1 MYEKITSDNSSVMP
15 KVFVSG
21 CFDVLHSGH
30 IAFLEEAASYG
41 DVYVSL
47 GSDETVWQLKNRKT
61 MYTEQ
66 ERKYMLEAIRFVKK
80 VYIGPDTGKIL
91 DFAPLLDEVK
101 PDIFFV
107 NAKDCSWKTELN
119 VPLSISEEAPYL
131 ESVTIHM
138 VTAGKSGLWILIHAR
153 RLMRSASA
161 TNQCQRQAIHLHMK
175 DISVIPGQGTDA

>member
-1 MYEKITSDNSSVMP
+1 MP

-47 GSDETVWQLKNRKT
+47 GSDRTVRELKNRST
-61 MYTEQ
+61 LYSEQ
-66 ERKYMLEAIRFVKK
+66 ERKYMLEAIRYVHK
-80 VYIGPDTGKIL
+80 VFIGPGSGKL

-107 NAKDCSWKTELN
+107 NSDGSDEEKRAFIESKGIRYVTSSRIPHGSLPERSTTSIRQEL
-119 VPLSISEEAPYL
+119 
-131 ESVTIHM
+131 
-138 VTAGKSGLWILIHAR
+138 K
-153 RLMRSASA
+153 
-161 TNQCQRQAIHLHMK
+161 K
-175 DISVIPGQGTDA
+175 

>member
-1 MYEKITSDNSSVMP
+1 MA

-41 DVYVSL
+41 DVYVSI
-47 GSDETVWQLKNRKT
+47 GSDATVMALKNRKA
-61 MYTEQ
+61 MYTED

-107 NAKDCSWKTELN
+107 NSDGTSDAKKEFVESKGIRYVTSSRIPHANLPERSTT
-119 VPLSISEEAPYL
+119 SIRQS
-131 ESVTIHM
+131 I
-138 VTAGKSGLWILIHAR
+138 GK
-153 RLMRSASA
+153 
-161 TNQCQRQAIHLHMK
+161 
-175 DISVIPGQGTDA
+175 

>member
-1 MYEKITSDNSSVMP
+1 MP

-30 IAFLEEAASYG
+30 IAFLEEAATYG
-41 DVYVSL
+41 DVYVSI
-47 GSDETVWQLKNRKT
+47 GSDETVRLLKNRST

-107 NAKDCSWKTELN
+107 NGDGTSDEKKAFVESKGIRYVTSSRIPHGNLPQRSTT
-119 VPLSISEEAPYL
+119 SI
-131 ESVTIHM
+131 
-138 VTAGKSGLWILIHAR
+138 
-153 RLMRSASA
+153 
-161 TNQCQRQAIHLHMK
+161 RQAIGK
-175 DISVIPGQGTDA
+175 

>member
-1 MYEKITSDNSSVMP
+1 MP

-30 IAFLEEAASYG
+30 IAFLEEAATYG
-41 DVYVSL
+41 DVYVSI
-47 GSDETVWQLKNRKT
+47 GSDETVRLLKNRNT

-107 NAKDCSWKTELN
+107 NGDGTSDEKKAFVESKGIRYVTSSRIPHGNLPQRSTT
-119 VPLSISEEAPYL
+119 SIRQS
-131 ESVTIHM
+131 I
-138 VTAGKSGLWILIHAR
+138 GK
-153 RLMRSASA
+153 
-161 TNQCQRQAIHLHMK
+161 
-175 DISVIPGQGTDA
+175 

>member
-1 MYEKITSDNSSVMP
+1 MA

-41 DVYVSL
+41 DVYVSI
-47 GSDETVWQLKNRKT
+47 GSDATVMALKNRKT
-61 MYTEQ
+61 MYTED

-107 NAKDCSWKTELN
+107 NSDGTSDAKKAFVESKGIRYVTSSRIPHANLPERSTT
-119 VPLSISEEAPYL
+119 SIRQS
-131 ESVTIHM
+131 I
-138 VTAGKSGLWILIHAR
+138 GK
-153 RLMRSASA
+153 
-161 TNQCQRQAIHLHMK
+161 
-175 DISVIPGQGTDA
+175 

>member
-1 MYEKITSDNSSVMP
+1 MP

-41 DVYVSL
+41 DVYVSI
-47 GSDETVWQLKNRKT
+47 GSDATVMALKNRKT
-61 MYTEQ
+61 MYSEE
-66 ERKYMLEAIRFVKK
+66 ERKYMLEAIRYVKK

-107 NAKDCSWKTELN
+107 NSDGTSDAKKEFVEAKGIRYITSKRSPHADLPERSTTSIRQSLN
-119 VPLSISEEAPYL
+119 
-131 ESVTIHM
+131 
-138 VTAGKSGLWILIHAR
+138 K
-153 RLMRSASA
+153 
-161 TNQCQRQAIHLHMK
+161 
-175 DISVIPGQGTDA
+175 

>member
-1 MYEKITSDNSSVMP
+1 MP

-30 IAFLEEAASYG
+30 IAFLEEAAGYG
-41 DVYVSL
+41 DVYVSI

-107 NAKDCSWKTELN
+107 NADGTSDEKKAFVESKGIRYVTSSRIPHGNLPERSTT
-119 VPLSISEEAPYL
+119 SIRQS
-131 ESVTIHM
+131 I
-138 VTAGKSGLWILIHAR
+138 GK
-153 RLMRSASA
+153 
-161 TNQCQRQAIHLHMK
+161 
-175 DISVIPGQGTDA
+175 

>member
-1 MYEKITSDNSSVMP
+1 MA

-41 DVYVSL
+41 DVYVSI
-47 GSDETVWQLKNRKT
+47 GSDATVMALKNRKT
-61 MYTEQ
+61 MYTEA

-107 NAKDCSWKTELN
+107 NSDGTSDAKKEFVESKGIRYVTSSRIPHADLPERSTT
-119 VPLSISEEAPYL
+119 SIRQS
-131 ESVTIHM
+131 M
-138 VTAGKSGLWILIHAR
+138 GK
-153 RLMRSASA
+153 
-161 TNQCQRQAIHLHMK
+161 
-175 DISVIPGQGTDA
+175 

>member
-1 MYEKITSDNSSVMP
+1 MP

-41 DVYVSL
+41 DVYVSI
-47 GSDETVWQLKNRKT
+47 GSDATVMALKNRKT

-107 NAKDCSWKTELN
+107 NSDGTSDAKKEFVESKGIRYVTSSRIPHAN
-119 VPLSISEEAPYL
+119 VPERSTTSIRQS
-131 ESVTIHM
+131 I
-138 VTAGKSGLWILIHAR
+138 GK
-153 RLMRSASA
+153 
-161 TNQCQRQAIHLHMK
+161 
-175 DISVIPGQGTDA
+175 

>member
-1 MYEKITSDNSSVMP
+1 MP

-47 GSDETVWQLKNRKT
+47 GSDKTIMELKNRST

-66 ERKYMLEAIRFVKK
+66 ERKYMLESIRFVKK
-80 VYIGPDTGKIL
+80 VYIGPGSGKL
-91 DFAPLLDEVK
+91 DFAPLLDEVQ

-107 NAKDCSWKTELN
+107 NADGSSDEKKAYIESRGIRYVTSSRIPHAGLPERSTT
-119 VPLSISEEAPYL
+119 SI
-131 ESVTIHM
+131 
-138 VTAGKSGLWILIHAR
+138 
-153 RLMRSASA
+153 
-161 TNQCQRQAIHLHMK
+161 RQTLAK
-175 DISVIPGQGTDA
+175 

>member
-1 MYEKITSDNSSVMP
+1 MA

-41 DVYVSL
+41 DVYVSI
-47 GSDETVWQLKNRKT
+47 GSDATVMALKNRKT
-61 MYTEQ
+61 MYTEA

-107 NAKDCSWKTELN
+107 NSDGTSDAKKEFVESKGIRYVTSSR
-119 VPLSISEEAPYL
+119 VPHANLPERSTTSIRQS
-131 ESVTIHM
+131 M
-138 VTAGKSGLWILIHAR
+138 GK
-153 RLMRSASA
+153 
-161 TNQCQRQAIHLHMK
+161 
-175 DISVIPGQGTDA
+175 